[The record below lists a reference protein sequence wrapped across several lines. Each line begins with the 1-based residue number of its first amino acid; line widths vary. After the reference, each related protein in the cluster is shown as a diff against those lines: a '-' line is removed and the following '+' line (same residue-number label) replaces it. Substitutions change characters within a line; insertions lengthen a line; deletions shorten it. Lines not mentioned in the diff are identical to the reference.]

1 MKEFGIRNIYFSV
14 AETQVQKGSGVK
26 EVQIINYHL

>member
-1 MKEFGIRNIYFSV
+1 MKEFGIRNVYFSE